1 MNDSQ
6 CLDDLP
12 IVSRWCG
19 APRQEL
25 GLREFYSETQRLALE
40 ELIAGGEGAYSA
52 FLKRE
57 RAQGFLSAD
66 EIASILQSTIS
77 PPGLESQTLEQSFTG
92 SNDLSSGTY
101 FPDASDTEVPV
112 LDIGWPDYPS
122 NWYRGVTQVEVYFQ
136 PSYGELIYSCKEAIR
151 KLIRK
156 AEKVIAL
163 VMDTFTD
170 IDILKD
176 LHEACRRRRVPVYIL
191 LDQSGLPLFQK
202 MCRDAGVQVEEE
214 RKMRVRTITGC
225 TYCTRTGAK
234 VIGRVHEKFML
245 IDCDKVA
252 TGSYSFTWTDGKLNR
267 SNLTVLSG
275 QLSEFY
281 DEEFRILYAQSQPIP
296 TQSAD
301 FRNCAIYEEIAA
313 KRLVSRQP
321 TASNAVNRQ
330 IVPCSPLKCKHKV
343 VDQTAEKKPCS
354 QTSVGSADSHVS
366 ETSTLS
372 DKAPHRTKDVKS
384 VSIQT
389 DLEVQPG
396 TVMHNTST
404 QTCIVLKDVETQTAL
419 LSKSSSTQTYTCT
432 RIGAQAETFTAPA
445 PLSVTE
451 QSDTDGCP
459 AIGKSTDTPD
469 QPPPSP
475 TESSDGS
482 SRSSSS
488 ATSEGQQC
496 HNSASYHH
504 AGLHSTNS
512 TLRNCF
518 QKLTKERQ
526 FHYITIRSKLDSM
539 VAILSRSRHLN
550 KFHSHE
556 LDQYNVR
563 GSRELMSRNR
573 VLGFRE
579 VSALASLAL
588 RN

>member
-19 APRQEL
+19 AARQEL

-40 ELIAGGEGAYSA
+40 ELISGGEEAYSA
-52 FLKRE
+52 LLKRE
-57 RAQGFLSAD
+57 RVQGFLSAD

-77 PPGLESQTLEQSFTG
+77 PPGLDSQPLEQSFTC
-92 SNDLSSGTY
+92 SSDLSSGTY
-101 FPDASDTEVPV
+101 FPDASDIEVPV
-112 LDIGWPDYPS
+112 LDIGWPVYPS

-163 VMDTFTD
+163 VMDNFTD

-191 LDQSGLPLFQK
+191 LDQFGLPLFQK
-202 MCRDAGVQVEEE
+202 MCRDAGVRVEEE

-281 DEEFRILYAQSQPIP
+281 DEEFRILYAQSQLIP
-296 TQSAD
+296 NQSAD
-301 FRNCAIYEEIAA
+301 FRHRAICGEIAA
-313 KRLVSRQP
+313 KKLVSREP
-321 TASNAVNRQ
+321 TASTALEKQ
-330 IVPCSPLKCKHKV
+330 IVPCSPVNCKPEGLG
-343 VDQTAEKKPCS
+343 QTAEKKLCS
-354 QTSVGSADSHVS
+354 QTSVGSAGSHVS
-366 ETSTLS
+366 EVSTLS
-372 DKAPHRTKDVKS
+372 DKASHQTEMKS
-384 VSIQT
+384 VSVQT
-389 DLEVQPG
+389 DVQVQTG
-396 TVMHNTST
+396 MQSTST
-404 QTCIVLKDVETQTAL
+404 QTCILLKEVETQTTF
-419 LSKSSSTQTYTCT
+419 LSKSSSTQTSVCS
-432 RIGAQAETFTAPA
+432 RIGAQAVNITDAV
-445 PLSVTE
+445 PLSLSE
-451 QSDTDGCP
+451 QSDTDGYP
-459 AIGKSTDTPD
+459 AIGKSTNTPD
-469 QPPPSP
+469 QPPHSPS
-475 TESSDGS
+475 ESSNGS
-482 SRSSSS
+482 CSSSSS
-488 ATSEGQQC
+488 ATSEGRQC
-496 HNSASYHH
+496 HTFASYHH

-526 FHYITIRSKLDSM
+526 FHYTTIRSKLDSM
-539 VAILSRSRHLN
+539 VAILSRNRQLDKFDSR
-550 KFHSHE
+550 E
-556 LDQYNVR
+556 LGHYGAR
-563 GSRELMSRNR
+563 GSRELLSRSR